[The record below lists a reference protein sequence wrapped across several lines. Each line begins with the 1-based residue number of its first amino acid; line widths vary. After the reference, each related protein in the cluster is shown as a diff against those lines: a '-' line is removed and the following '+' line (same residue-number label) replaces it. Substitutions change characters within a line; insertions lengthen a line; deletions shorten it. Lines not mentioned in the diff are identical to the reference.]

1 MLGLLLEHEPDSDP
15 VSHAAGSGT
24 RVQGLIFRK
33 QIAEHGM
40 SIGLALEKP
49 SERHH
54 EIRIIN
60 AAILMIHSILQKREH
75 ISRCRFA
82 NLPRSEPG
90 QSPAMGQ
97 VNAFG
102 RCSEVHKR
110 AEPPYLAEEIAVQ
123 PTGL

>member
-1 MLGLLLEHEPDSDP
+1 MLGLLLEHEPDSDS
-15 VSHAAGSGT
+15 VSHTAGSGT
-24 RVQGLIFRK
+24 GMQGLVFRK

-82 NLPRSEPG
+82 HLPRSEPG

-110 AEPPYLAEEIAVQ
+110 AEPPYLAEEIAV
-123 PTGL
+123 